1 MRTCETSVYGDL
13 GPSWRRTALA
23 AGLIAFVG
31 PASAG
36 VAPADDFAAVG
47 GKYRSVKALAVVDQG
62 AEVTVSVSAGDRA
75 HAALLYD
82 PSAFSD
88 QGLYSLADGRSA
100 VTFQSCSKG
109 ESPYGVEGPTQFNGG
124 LIVDGPRC
132 LTLDVL
138 ASREPSLQLVVS
150 LGAGPCG
157 GSH

>member
-1 MRTCETSVYGDL
+1 MRQALRVSATGLALLVACTSGSGSPPPVRVSQVHGSPSPAITATPRSEPFVRTCETSVYGDL

-100 VTFQSCSKG
+100 
-109 ESPYGVEGPTQFNGG
+109 
-124 LIVDGPRC
+124 
-132 LTLDVL
+132 
-138 ASREPSLQLVVS
+138 
-150 LGAGPCG
+150 
-157 GSH
+157 